1 VGHDAKV
8 NNYRRELVP
17 QGIRYEASVTVRPP
31 GIIQEVS
38 MTTWAGTTIT
48 DKRRPVV
55 IEFPDEEGRTI
66 AAEVWSTSLLGEL
79 RELGEKLSDR
89 CRWKSAQAVW
99 FVLTGEAPK
108 VIALQTT
115 RTFWSCMYHHDTLLT
130 AAQRSKGDDPRRSR
144 RPLAVEGV
152 APCRMGPK
160 STLRQH
166 SPMSPGCREE
176 GSVGKGES

>member
-1 VGHDAKV
+1 VCPPTRVKTSPPAAAFLETRLFREGNIPIVGHDAKV

-99 FVLTGEAPK
+99 FVLTGEAP
-108 VIALQTT
+108 
-115 RTFWSCMYHHDTLLT
+115 R
-130 AAQRSKGDDPRRSR
+130 
-144 RPLAVEGV
+144 
-152 APCRMGPK
+152 
-160 STLRQH
+160 
-166 SPMSPGCREE
+166 
-176 GSVGKGES
+176 